1 MNKSAPKTGKEK
13 TAINDS
19 RLQNIWIVTLLAN
32 ICCALW
38 GSAIPCIKT
47 GYAWLDISR
56 TSDQIVFA
64 GLRFTLA
71 GIQLF
76 ALYPL
81 LYHRVCRLKK
91 GMYSKAFGLGMAQTF
106 LQYFFFYIGMAN
118 VTGVKGSIITAANSF
133 FVIVLA
139 HFFIRGEQ
147 LNLKKAVGCLLGLA
161 GVIAVNWGGDFSG
174 GMSLTGEGFLLIAG
188 FSYGVAQL
196 LSKKLV
202 RDENPV
208 AIICYNFL
216 FGGVSLLAVGF
227 LMGGTIPHFTAG
239 SLLLLFYMGVISAG
253 AFTIWTLLLKYNQV
267 SRISM
272 FNFMTPVYGCLFS
285 ALILGESFWRPEV
298 LAALALVCAGIL
310 VVNHKAPRS

>member
-1 MNKSAPKTGKEK
+1 MNENSPNSTEKE
-13 TAINDS
+13 IGDS
-19 RLQNIWIVTLLAN
+19 RLQNIWVVALLAN

-38 GSAIPCIKT
+38 GSAFPSVKV

-81 LYHRVCRLKK
+81 LYHKVCRLKK
-91 GMYSKAFGLGMAQTF
+91 GMYSRAFGLGMVQTF

-118 VTGVKGSIITAANSF
+118 VTGVKGSIINAANSF
-133 FVIVLA
+133 FAIVLA

-147 LNLKKAVGCLLGLA
+147 MNPQKAIGCLLGLS

-174 GMSLTGEGFLLIAG
+174 GFSLTGEGFMLIAG
-188 FSYGVAQL
+188 FSYGAAQI

-208 AIICYNFL
+208 SIICYNFL
-216 FGGVSLLAVGF
+216 FGGASLLAIGF
-227 LMGGTIPHFTAG
+227 LMGGTIPHFTG
-239 SLLLLFYMGVISAG
+239 KSLLLLFYMGIISAG
-253 AFTIWTLLLKYNQV
+253 AFSIWTLLLKYNQV
-267 SRISM
+267 SRVSM

-285 ALILGESFWRPEV
+285 ALVLGESLWRPEV
-298 LAALALVCAGIL
+298 LAALALVCVGIL
-310 VVNHKAPRS
+310 IVNHKAPR